1 MKVLKFSADW
11 CNPCKQ
17 MSAWLDTHEHNHD
30 ITEINIDGNKQ
41 LVEHYGIRGVPTL
54 VMLNEDE
61 SVNKTIVGFSIP
73 KLTEFLAGS

>member
-17 MSAWLDTHEHNHD
+17 MSEWLKTHNHTHT
-30 ITEINIDGNKQ
+30 ITEINIDGNREVCEQ
-41 LVEHYGIRGVPTL
+41 YGIRGVPTL
-54 VMLNEDE
+54 VMLNEDNT
-61 SVNKTIVGFSIP
+61 VNKTIVGFSVP